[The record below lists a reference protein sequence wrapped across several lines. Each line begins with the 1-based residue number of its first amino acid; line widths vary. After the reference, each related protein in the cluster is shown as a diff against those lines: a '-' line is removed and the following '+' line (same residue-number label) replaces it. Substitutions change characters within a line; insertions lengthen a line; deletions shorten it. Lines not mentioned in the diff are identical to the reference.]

1 MSADPFQ
8 EVVDDT
14 REQMKRLAQY
24 LSQHESSSSISPQD
38 EEVAEVQEIVDDIAE
53 TLVDLNRS
61 VDVIEKNNA
70 NGVDIENRRET
81 IAQLKDQYEKLKLR
95 FKVQLDTH
103 NSQAEANITVDL
115 EEPDDQ
121 NNMTGGQANPFQE
134 QMLREQ
140 DTQLDDIHQTMK
152 NLHLQAETMGQELE
166 DQGQLLDDMDQG
178 MDTVAGKLARGRRQL
193 EWVYE
198 KNKERYNDCCIML
211 LIIALIVLL
220 VLAFIA

>member
-38 EEVAEVQEIVDDIAE
+38 EEAAEVQEIVDDIAE

-121 NNMTGGQANPFQE
+121 NNMTGGQANPF
-134 QMLREQ
+134 
-140 DTQLDDIHQTMK
+140 
-152 NLHLQAETMGQELE
+152 
-166 DQGQLLDDMDQG
+166 
-178 MDTVAGKLARGRRQL
+178 
-193 EWVYE
+193 
-198 KNKERYNDCCIML
+198 KNKCLGSKTLSWMIYTRP
-211 LIIALIVLL
+211 
-220 VLAFIA
+220 